1 MTRKVRKR
9 FLIGATTTAQI
20 IVLIHI
26 AVILFL
32 FIFSEGIQ
40 SFEFLPEMIPHGNPF
55 LLITGLALQA
65 AVSGGALL
73 GLFLFFR
80 KTPSP
85 EVFFFQFAL
94 LGFAFSSLRLLA
106 IPMSHYITSLFTLM
120 PLTKFVFFGR
130 LFAVLCLFLSGL
142 FSTGLTFQKQ
152 GVYLSTAFIVAVVIA
167 ATLPV
172 DCTRFTLPLICD
184 AGKTT
189 GFTLAFYILS
199 IFSVLN
205 YIYAAGLHSDRNY
218 TLNALALL
226 LVIAGMQLTYYF
238 AHTWLGIIGLVLTVL
253 GTFIFAH
260 RTHTIYL
267 WF

>member
-20 IVLIHI
+20 IVLVHI
-26 AVILFL
+26 ALILFV
-32 FIFSEGIQ
+32 FVFSEGLAAFN
-40 SFEFLPEMIPHGNPF
+40 SFPEMIPQGNTF
-55 LLITGLALQA
+55 LLFVVLALQA

-106 IPMSHYITSLFTLM
+106 IPMSHYITSLFTMM
-120 PLTKFVFFGR
+120 PLTKFVFFAR
-130 LFAVLCLFLSGL
+130 LFTVLCLFLSGL
-142 FSTGLTFQKQ
+142 FSTGLAFQKQ
-152 GVYLSTAFIVAVVIA
+152 GIYLSTAFMIAVVIA
-167 ATLPV
+167 ASLPV

-184 AGKTT
+184 T
-189 GFTLAFYILS
+189 GYSSGFSLAFYILS
-199 IFSVLN
+199 IFAVLN

-218 TLNALALL
+218 AYNAAALL
-226 LVIAGMQLTYYF
+226 LVIAGMQLAYYF
-238 AHTWLGIIGLVLTVL
+238 AHSWIGFIGLVLVIM

>member
-9 FLIGATTTAQI
+9 FLIGATASAQV
-20 IVLIHI
+20 IVLMHI
-26 AVILFL
+26 AMVL
-32 FIFSEGIQ
+32 FIFVFSEGLEA
-40 SFEFLPEMIPHGNPF
+40 FDYLPTMVTEDKPI
-55 LLITGLALQA
+55 LLISVLGLQA

-94 LGFAFSSLRLLA
+94 LGFAFTSLRLLA
-106 IPMSHYITSLFTLM
+106 IPASYYITSLFTLL
-120 PLTKFVFFGR
+120 PLTKFIFFGR

-152 GVYLSTAFIVAVVIA
+152 GVYLSTAFMIAVVIA
-167 ATLPV
+167 ATIPV
-172 DCTRFTLPLICD
+172 DCTHFALPLICD

-189 GFTLAFYILS
+189 GFSLAFYILS
-199 IFSVLN
+199 LFSILN
-205 YIYAAGLHSDRNY
+205 YVYAAGLHSDRNY
-218 TLNALALL
+218 AYNAAALV
-226 LVIAGMQLTYYF
+226 LVIVGIQLSYYF
-238 AHTWLGIIGLVLTVL
+238 AHSWPGVIGLVLVIL